1 MKYNWILQVKIYWIQ
16 ENQFFEGNAHTSILW
31 ETWLH
36 RKKERKKRKE
46 KEDKNKE
53 LSREF

>member
-36 RKKERKKRKE
+36 RKKEGKKQKE
-46 KEDKNKE
+46 KEDKNNE